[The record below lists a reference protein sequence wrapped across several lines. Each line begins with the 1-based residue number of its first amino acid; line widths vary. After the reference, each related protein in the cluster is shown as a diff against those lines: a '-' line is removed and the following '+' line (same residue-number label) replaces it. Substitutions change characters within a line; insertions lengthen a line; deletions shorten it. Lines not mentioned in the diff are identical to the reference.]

1 MVNEVSWKVYRRE
14 LCKDMPYKRYMWEV
28 TKFYLMKFWILL
40 SYMDIRVRS
49 MFGFKVN
56 VEEL

>member
-1 MVNEVSWKVYRRE
+1 
-14 LCKDMPYKRYMWEV
+14 MPYKRYMWEV

-56 VEEL
+56 VEELQDFELDVIEAPNKI